1 MAKGG
6 MQQAGHAPE
15 SLDSD
20 VLCWAVFSLRD
31 KDWKVWDFYTEQA
44 GGGEGGKEL
53 FQSPHSQRP
62 PRPTAAQGP

>member
-1 MAKGG
+1 MGRREPVNVAKGG

-31 KDWKVWDFYTEQA
+31 KDWKVWGAVTQHR
-44 GGGEGGKEL
+44 K
-53 FQSPHSQRP
+53 P
-62 PRPTAAQGP
+62 AAKAE